1 MKRVRLEECRAG
13 KQPDGGIVYNTNA
26 GTALP
31 WLLFPKGPMYFSS
44 QHNLLVGLFFL
55 QNVDS
60 NTDTCNLHKSG
71 GHFFT
76 LGHGQIVAP

>member
-1 MKRVRLEECRAG
+1 M
-13 KQPDGGIVYNTNA
+13 YNTNA

-60 NTDTCNLHKSG
+60 NTDTCSLHKSG